1 MKKIIIIFSMF
12 LIMTSLT
19 PLSFAYEGSRLAPA
33 DAPQGVLR
41 EGVLSIKFLDAY
53 FGTEGSK
60 IEVAPG
66 DKNVPFTVVMSNVG
80 TQDITGIKGKLSLP
94 SAYQSPSGRGVQI
107 VADND
112 EKASAGNTFSLTFFV
127 DVSDKASIKDYSGN
141 VDVNFS
147 RLRESGERSETFSF
161 TFKLTGDSI
170 VNLKPLSGALTSIV
184 NNLVIIEVSNEGTAA
199 LNNVDIV
206 LENNLTSVAST
217 SSSVTNLEN
226 VIFDQ
231 THWDVGTIGPQSSQ
245 TFTFS
250 AFIPESLKNEPL
262 HLPMTITYYN
272 AHGEIQ
278 SVTRVAD
285 FYINGL
291 IDPSIYGVKV
301 IDLSGK
307 QTVIGEILNEGNSD
321 GLFGF
326 VTLKPRGESNILES
340 TQYIDEIEPDSPVPF
355 NIPIEF
361 DGISLS
367 GQHDITIEVS
377 YKDSMRQ
384 EHSIS
389 YDTAIDVSALSILDN
404 DESDSPIGGIIAIIV
419 ILGIIAYLYKKG
431 RLPMISK
438 KLNNS

>member
-1 MKKIIIIFSMF
+1 MKKFIIVF
-12 LIMTSLT
+12 LAFLMVSSLT
-19 PLSFAYEGSRLAPA
+19 PLSFGERLGPA
-33 DAPQGVLR
+33 DVPQGVLR
-41 EGVLSIKFLDAY
+41 DNVISVKFLDAY
-53 FGTEGSK
+53 FGTEGDK

-94 SAYQSPSGRGVQI
+94 AAYQSPSGRGAAI
-107 VADND
+107 MADND
-112 EKASAGNTFSLTFFV
+112 QKASAGDTFALTFFI
-127 DVSDKASIKDYSGN
+127 DVSSLAPIKDYSGTI
-141 VDVNFS
+141 DLSFS
-147 RLRESGERSETFSF
+147 RLRESGERNENFAF

-170 VNLKPLSGALTSIV
+170 VNLRPISGALTSIV
-184 NNLVIIEVSNEGTAA
+184 NNEVIIEISNAGTAP

-206 LENNLTSVAST
+206 LQNDLTSVAST

-231 THWDVGTIGPQSSQ
+231 THWDVGTIQPQSSV
-245 TFTFS
+245 TFS
-250 AFIPESLKNEPL
+250 FSTFIPESIKNEPL
-262 HLPMTITYYN
+262 HLPMTITYYD
-272 AHGEIQ
+272 AHGELE

-291 IDPSIYGVKV
+291 VDPSIYGVKV

-326 VTLKPRGESNILES
+326 VTLKPRGESNIMES

-361 DGISLS
+361 DGVSLS
-367 GQHDITIEVS
+367 DKHDITIEVR
-377 YKDSMRQ
+377 YKDSMRE
-384 EHSIS
+384 EHIIT
-389 YDTAIDVSALSILDN
+389 YDTTIDVSVLSMLDT
-404 DESDSPIGGIIAIIV
+404 EEGDSPIGGIIAII
-419 ILGIIAYLYKKG
+419 IIIAIVGILYKKG
-431 RLPMISK
+431 KLPMISK
-438 KLNNS
+438 KSE

>member
-1 MKKIIIIFSMF
+1 MKNLIILFSMF
-12 LIMTSLT
+12 LIVTSLT
-19 PLSFAYEGSRLAPA
+19 PLSFGQDTRLGPA
-33 DAPQGVLR
+33 DTPPGVLR
-41 EGVLSIKFLDAY
+41 EAILSIKFLDAY
-53 FGTEGSK
+53 FGTDGSK

-66 DKNVPFTVVMSNVG
+66 DKNVPFTVIMSNVG

-94 SAYQSPSGRGVQI
+94 AAFQSPSGRGVAI
-107 VADND
+107 MADND
-112 EKASAGNTFSLTFFV
+112 QKAIAGNTFALTFFI
-127 DVSDKASIKDYSGN
+127 DVSELAPIKDYSGS
-141 VDVNFS
+141 VDLSFS
-147 RLRESGERSETFSF
+147 RLRESGERNENFRF
-161 TFKLTGDSI
+161 TYKLTGDSI
-170 VNLKPLSGALTSIV
+170 VNLKPLSGALTSIE
-184 NNLVIIEVSNEGTAA
+184 NNMVVIQVSNEGSAP

-206 LENNLTSVAST
+206 LQNDLTSV
-217 SSSVTNLEN
+217 SSQSKSITNLEN

-231 THWDVGTIGPQSSQ
+231 THWDVGTINPESST

-262 HLPMTITYYN
+262 HLPMAITYYN

-291 IDPSIYGVKV
+291 IDPTIYGVKV
-301 IDLSGK
+301 IDLSGR
-307 QTVIGEILNEGNSD
+307 QTVVGDILNEGNSD

-326 VTLKPRGESNILES
+326 VTLKPRGDSNILES

-361 DGISLS
+361 DGLTLS
-367 GQHDITIEVS
+367 GKHDITIEVT

-389 YDTAIDVSALSILDN
+389 YDTTIDVSALSMLDS
-404 DESDSPIGGIIAIIV
+404 EEGDSPVSGLIAIIV
-419 ILGIIAYLYKKG
+419 IVGIIVILYKKG
-431 RLPMISK
+431 KLPMISK
-438 KLNNS
+438 KSA